1 MMTIYRYI
9 KAGKL
14 NVHNIGKEFWISK
27 DEFNKF
33 LAKVKTKNN
42 NMDNF
47 IKHIEKILKKDAR
60 LWSKDDDKKL
70 LKNKLV
76 EIVSNDDE
84 ALLELLLEDS
94 EAKKH
99 FFKIIKKS
107 NIFLKDRFLQFVTM
121 NEFLPDSFTAFE
133 NEIGLSDDKKLITQK
148 DEISLI
154 FPHKDCI
161 LEGGQTKEGLGR
173 AEIFYNTILAPDEI
187 DRIKEPKALVN
198 WKRFDKD
205 GKHEVREISK
215 QDNLVIKG
223 NNLLALYS
231 LLPKYRGEIKLIY
244 IDPPYNTGNDEFKY
258 NDKFN
263 HSAWL
268 TFMKNRLEV
277 AKELLADDGVIF
289 VQCDDNEQAYLKV
302 LMDDIFLKENFISSI
317 SVKSSTPSG
326 IKTAHKEKGLIKQ
339 KDTIHFYK
347 KTPKIELNPQYVP
360 RENWDN
366 HYSLYLTKSK
376 NIYYFEK
383 LINVL
388 KKNGFKYQK
397 LEEINP
403 QEEEIRKFIFANQE
417 NIVRLQSHKDKEIDK
432 LSRTKYKDKVYEH
445 FLNKELQG
453 LYYNGQVITPIKQG
467 IKDVIVEKKKD
478 KYWSILL
485 CDFWEDIDFQNTQN
499 EGGIDLPNGKKPEKL
514 LQRIID
520 LASNNNDIV
529 LDFFAGAGTTGAVAH
544 KMGRRYILVEQMDY
558 IHDLPE
564 ARLINVINGDQTGI
578 SKAVNWKGGGSFI
591 YTELLEWNQKYI
603 SQLEKAKT
611 EKEILD
617 VYKKIEKEQFYK
629 YKYEPKKFDLKK
641 FKELGSEEQKKAL
654 LDILDMNHLYVN
666 KSSINDTTFKVAEE
680 DKKLTKMYYEEK

>member
-1 MMTIYRYI
+1 M
-9 KAGKL
+9 
-14 NVHNIGKEFWISK
+14 N
-27 DEFNKF
+27 D
-33 LAKVKTKNN
+33 
-42 NMDNF
+42 F

-99 FFKIIKKS
+99 FFKIIKNS
-107 NIFLKDRFLQFVTM
+107 AIFLKDRFLQFVTM

-133 NEIGLSDDKKLITQK
+133 NEIGLSNDTKLITQK
-148 DEISLI
+148 DDISLI

-161 LEGGQTKEGLGR
+161 LEGGQTKEEAGR
-173 AEIFYNTILAPDEI
+173 EEIFYNTILAPDEI
-187 DRIKEPKALVN
+187 DRIKEPKALAN

-244 IDPPYNTGNDEFKY
+244 IDPPYNTNTDSFKY
-258 NDKFN
+258 NDRFN

-268 TFMKNRLEV
+268 IFMQNRLEI
-277 AKELLADDGVIF
+277 ARELLAEDGVIF
-289 VQCDDNEQAYLKV
+289 VQCDDSEQAYLKV
-302 LMDDIFLKENFISSI
+302 LLDQVFKNGFINCIAVKMSEATGVKMSHSSLRFPKIKEYLLLYKKGNFKGFVEIDKYKQEVWDKENNIFLENFTQEQRSDIAKLEEKETNDESDVEKAVKILKGVKKISLSEKI
-317 SVKSSTPSG
+317 KTLGINSYEDLENWKFENAFRI
-326 IKTAHKEKGLIKQ
+326 IKTAGSSSLAKLVKSLSNKLEQDVGAGLSKEKVLFFYITDFN
-339 KDTIHFYK
+339 KDTA
-347 KTPKIELNPQYVP
+347 QP
-360 RENWDN
+360 RLRVIFAD
-366 HYSLYLTKSK
+366 S
-376 NIYYFEK
+376 NIY
-383 LINVL
+383 
-388 KKNGFKYQK
+388 KN
-397 LEEINP
+397 P
-403 QEEEIRKFIFANQE
+403 
-417 NIVRLQSHKDKEIDK
+417 
-432 LSRTKYKDKVYEH
+432 
-445 FLNKELQG
+445 
-453 LYYNGQVITPIKQG
+453 
-467 IKDVIVEKKKD
+467 
-478 KYWSILL
+478 
-485 CDFWEDIDFQNTQN
+485 CDFWQDIKTSGAISD
-499 EGGIDLPNGKKPEKL
+499 EGGVKLENGKKPEKL
-514 LQRIID
+514 LERIIKMTTT
-520 LASNNNDIV
+520 NRDIV

-578 SKAVNWKGGGSFI
+578 SKSVNWKGGGSFV

-611 EKEILD
+611 EKEVLGI
-617 VYKKIEKEQFYK
+617 YKEIEKEQFYK
-629 YKYEPKKFDLKK
+629 YKYEPTKFDSKK
-641 FKELGSEEQKKAL
+641 FKELSIEEQKKAL

-666 KSSINDTTFKVAEE
+666 KSSINDTTFKVTEE
-680 DKKLTKMYYEEK
+680 DKKLTKMFYEEK

>member
-1 MMTIYRYI
+1 MTIYRYI

-680 DKKLTKMYYEEK
+680 DKKLTKMFYEEK